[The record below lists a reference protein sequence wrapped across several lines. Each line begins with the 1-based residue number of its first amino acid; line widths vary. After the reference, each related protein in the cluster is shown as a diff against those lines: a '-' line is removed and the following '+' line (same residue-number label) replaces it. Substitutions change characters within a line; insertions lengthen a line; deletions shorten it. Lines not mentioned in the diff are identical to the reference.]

1 MENWQGVCA
10 KKMKKPEKSGGIR
23 QFPDT
28 GARDLPFFFKKSE
41 KRLTNAVQRAIIFS

>member
-1 MENWQGVCA
+1 
-10 KKMKKPEKSGGIR
+10 MKKTEKSGGIR

-41 KRLTNAVQRAIIFS
+41 KTLDKRRPACYNKSII